1 MTMEK
6 VLINA
11 ADITHVHPLSKA
23 YMLQFTHCS
32 SANNLLG
39 LIFG

>member
-1 MTMEK
+1 MTMKE

-23 YMLQFTHCS
+23 CVLQFNHGS
-32 SANNLLG
+32 PANNLFG
-39 LIFG
+39 LIFS